1 MNILVTG
8 GAGYIGST
16 VAQQLLEAGHRV
28 TVYDNLSSGHRAA
41 VPAAARFVR
50 GDTLERAAL
59 DQVLGSEAFDAI
71 LHFAAFIEAGE
82 SMREPGRFFR
92 NNVTGALTL
101 IDAAI
106 AHGVPRFVFSSTAG
120 VYASKDGPLV
130 ETDPVGPSSVYGAT
144 KYMVEQALE
153 WYHRIHGLRVAILRY
168 FNAAG
173 AAGPRGEAHQP
184 ETHLIPLVLQVALGQ
199 RASIAVFGDDYPTP
213 DGACVRDYVHVDDL
227 AVAHGLAL
235 DKLVPGQGLHLNL
248 GTGRGY
254 SVLDV
259 VEACRRVTG
268 HAIPL
273 VRAPRRAGDA
283 PTLIADSRRAHSV
296 LGWQPRYVDLEA
308 IVATAWNW
316 HRTHPQGYATPRTR
330 TVCDLGQPLLAP
342 VVPVDAGW
350 GNLTSFT

>member
-213 DGACVRDYVHVDDL
+213 DGSCVRDYIHIEDL
-227 AVAHGLAL
+227 ASAHVLALHGL
-235 DKLVPGQGLHLNL
+235 DQRPFMRYNL
-248 GTGRGY
+248 GNGAGY
-254 SVLDV
+254 SVLEV
-259 VEACRRVTG
+259 IESARRVTG
-268 HAIPL
+268 HAIPA
-273 VRAPRRAGDA
+273 VIQPRRPGDPA
-283 PTLIADSRRAHSV
+283 ILIAGSAKIQDE
-296 LGWQPRYVDLEA
+296 LGWQPQHPDLAEIIASAWQWHVENPARYGDE
-308 IVATAWNW
+308 
-316 HRTHPQGYATPRTR
+316 G
-330 TVCDLGQPLLAP
+330 
-342 VVPVDAGW
+342 
-350 GNLTSFT
+350 S

>member
-213 DGACVRDYVHVDDL
+213 DGSCVRDYIHIEDL
-227 AVAHGLAL
+227 ATAHVLALHGL
-235 DKLVPGQGLHLNL
+235 DQRPFMRYNL
-248 GTGRGY
+248 GNGAGY
-254 SVLDV
+254 SVLEV
-259 VEACRRVTG
+259 IESARRVTG
-268 HAIPL
+268 HAIPA
-273 VRAPRRAGDA
+273 VIQPRRPGDPA
-283 PTLIADSRRAHSV
+283 ILIAGSARIQDE
-296 LGWQPRYVDLEA
+296 LGWQPQHPDLAEIIASAWQWHVENPARYGDE
-308 IVATAWNW
+308 
-316 HRTHPQGYATPRTR
+316 G
-330 TVCDLGQPLLAP
+330 
-342 VVPVDAGW
+342 
-350 GNLTSFT
+350 S

>member
-213 DGACVRDYVHVDDL
+213 DGSCVRDYIHIEDL
-227 AVAHGLAL
+227 ASAHVLALHGL
-235 DKLVPGQGLHLNL
+235 DQRPFMRYNL
-248 GTGRGY
+248 GNGAGY
-254 SVLDV
+254 SVLEV
-259 VEACRRVTG
+259 IESARRVTG
-268 HAIPL
+268 HAIPA
-273 VRAPRRAGDA
+273 VIQPRRPGDPA
-283 PTLIADSRRAHSV
+283 ILIAGSARIQDE
-296 LGWQPRYVDLEA
+296 LGWQPQHPDLAEIIASAWQWHVENPARYGDE
-308 IVATAWNW
+308 
-316 HRTHPQGYATPRTR
+316 G
-330 TVCDLGQPLLAP
+330 
-342 VVPVDAGW
+342 
-350 GNLTSFT
+350 S

>member
-59 DQVLGSEAFDAI
+59 DQVLGSESFDAI

-173 AAGPRGEAHQP
+173 ATGPRGEAHQP

-213 DGACVRDYVHVDDL
+213 DGSCVRDYIHIEDL
-227 AVAHGLAL
+227 ASAHVLALHGL
-235 DKLVPGQGLHLNL
+235 DQRPFMRYNL
-248 GTGRGY
+248 GNGAGY
-254 SVLDV
+254 SVLEV
-259 VEACRRVTG
+259 IESARRVTG
-268 HAIPL
+268 HAIPA
-273 VRAPRRAGDA
+273 VIQPRRPGDPA
-283 PTLIADSRRAHSV
+283 ILIAGSARIQDE
-296 LGWQPRYVDLEA
+296 LGWQPQHPDLAEIIASAWQWHVENPARYGDE
-308 IVATAWNW
+308 
-316 HRTHPQGYATPRTR
+316 G
-330 TVCDLGQPLLAP
+330 
-342 VVPVDAGW
+342 
-350 GNLTSFT
+350 S

>member
-59 DQVLGSEAFDAI
+59 DQVLGSEAFNAI

-213 DGACVRDYVHVDDL
+213 DGSCVRDYIHIEDL
-227 AVAHGLAL
+227 ATAHVLALHGL
-235 DKLVPGQGLHLNL
+235 DQRPFMRYNL
-248 GTGRGY
+248 GNGAGY
-254 SVLDV
+254 SVLEV
-259 VEACRRVTG
+259 IESARRVTG
-268 HAIPL
+268 HAIPA
-273 VRAPRRAGDA
+273 VIQPRRPGDPA
-283 PTLIADSRRAHSV
+283 ILIAGSARIQDE
-296 LGWQPRYVDLEA
+296 LGWQPQHPDLAEIIASAWQWHVENPARYGDE
-308 IVATAWNW
+308 
-316 HRTHPQGYATPRTR
+316 G
-330 TVCDLGQPLLAP
+330 
-342 VVPVDAGW
+342 
-350 GNLTSFT
+350 S

>member
-59 DQVLGSEAFDAI
+59 DQVLGSGSFDAI

-213 DGACVRDYVHVDDL
+213 DGSCVRDYIHIEDL
-227 AVAHGLAL
+227 ASAHVLALHGL
-235 DKLVPGQGLHLNL
+235 DQRPFMRYNL
-248 GTGRGY
+248 GNGAGY
-254 SVLDV
+254 SVLEV
-259 VEACRRVTG
+259 IESARRVTG
-268 HAIPL
+268 HAIPA
-273 VRAPRRAGDA
+273 VIQPRRPGDPA
-283 PTLIADSRRAHSV
+283 ILIAGSAKIQDE
-296 LGWQPRYVDLEA
+296 LGWQPQHPDLAEIIASAWQWHVENPARYGDE
-308 IVATAWNW
+308 
-316 HRTHPQGYATPRTR
+316 G
-330 TVCDLGQPLLAP
+330 
-342 VVPVDAGW
+342 
-350 GNLTSFT
+350 S

>member
-28 TVYDNLSSGHRAA
+28 TVYDNLSSGHLAA

-50 GDTLERAAL
+50 GDTLDRAGL
-59 DQVLGSEAFDAI
+59 DAVLGGEPFDAI

-82 SMREPGRFFR
+82 SMRQPGRFFR

-101 IDAAI
+101 VDAAI

-130 ETDPVGPSSVYGAT
+130 ESDPIGPASVYGAT
-144 KYMVEQALE
+144 KSMVEQALE

-173 AAGPRGEAHQP
+173 ATGPRGEAHQP

-213 DGACVRDYVHVDDL
+213 DGSCVRDYIHIEDL
-227 AVAHGLAL
+227 ASAHVLALHGL
-235 DKLVPGQGLHLNL
+235 DERPFMRYNL
-248 GTGRGY
+248 GNGAGY
-254 SVLDV
+254 SVLEV
-259 VEACRRVTG
+259 IETARRVTG
-268 HAIPL
+268 HPIPAL
-273 VRAPRRAGDA
+273 IQPRRPGDPA
-283 PTLIADSRRAHSV
+283 ILIAGSGQIQAE
-296 LGWQPRYVDLEA
+296 LGWQPQHPDLAEIIASAWQWHVENPARYGDE
-308 IVATAWNW
+308 
-316 HRTHPQGYATPRTR
+316 G
-330 TVCDLGQPLLAP
+330 
-342 VVPVDAGW
+342 
-350 GNLTSFT
+350 S

>member
-59 DQVLGSEAFDAI
+59 DQVLGSGSFDAI

-173 AAGPRGEAHQP
+173 ATGPRGEAHQP

-213 DGACVRDYVHVDDL
+213 DGSCVRDYIHIEDL
-227 AVAHGLAL
+227 ASAHVLALHGL
-235 DKLVPGQGLHLNL
+235 DQRPFMRYNL
-248 GTGRGY
+248 GNGAGY
-254 SVLDV
+254 SVLEV
-259 VEACRRVTG
+259 IESARRVTG
-268 HAIPL
+268 HAIPA
-273 VRAPRRAGDA
+273 VIQPRRPGDPA
-283 PTLIADSRRAHSV
+283 ILIAGSAKIQDE
-296 LGWQPRYVDLEA
+296 LGWQPQHPDLAEIIASAWQWHVENPARYGDE
-308 IVATAWNW
+308 
-316 HRTHPQGYATPRTR
+316 G
-330 TVCDLGQPLLAP
+330 
-342 VVPVDAGW
+342 
-350 GNLTSFT
+350 S

>member
-1 MNILVTG
+1 MKVLVTG

-59 DQVLGSEAFDAI
+59 DQVLGSGSFDAI

-173 AAGPRGEAHQP
+173 ATGPRGEAHQP

-213 DGACVRDYVHVDDL
+213 DGSCVRDYIHIEDL
-227 AVAHGLAL
+227 ASAHVLALHGL
-235 DKLVPGQGLHLNL
+235 DQRPFMRYNL
-248 GTGRGY
+248 GNGAGY
-254 SVLDV
+254 SVLEV
-259 VEACRRVTG
+259 IESARRVTG
-268 HAIPL
+268 HAIPA
-273 VRAPRRAGDA
+273 VIQPRRPGDPA
-283 PTLIADSRRAHSV
+283 ILIAGSAKIQDE
-296 LGWQPRYVDLEA
+296 LGWQPQHPDLAEIIASAWQWHVENPARYGDE
-308 IVATAWNW
+308 
-316 HRTHPQGYATPRTR
+316 G
-330 TVCDLGQPLLAP
+330 
-342 VVPVDAGW
+342 
-350 GNLTSFT
+350 S

>member
-59 DQVLGSEAFDAI
+59 DQVLGSGSFDAI

-213 DGACVRDYVHVDDL
+213 DGSCVRDYIHIEDL
-227 AVAHGLAL
+227 ASAHVLALHGL
-235 DKLVPGQGLHLNL
+235 DQRPFMRYNL
-248 GTGRGY
+248 GNGAGY
-254 SVLDV
+254 SVLEV
-259 VEACRRVTG
+259 IESARRVTG
-268 HAIPL
+268 HAIPA
-273 VRAPRRAGDA
+273 VIQPRRPGDPA
-283 PTLIADSRRAHSV
+283 ILIAGSARIQDE
-296 LGWQPRYVDLEA
+296 LGWQPQHPDLAEIIASAWQWHVENPARYGDE
-308 IVATAWNW
+308 
-316 HRTHPQGYATPRTR
+316 G
-330 TVCDLGQPLLAP
+330 
-342 VVPVDAGW
+342 
-350 GNLTSFT
+350 S